1 MAAVEK
7 QFEGY
12 VTSDPEILG
21 GEPELV
27 GTKRRLMLGVNADRA
42 TPGPLVGVGVLA
54 ASTLGLALDQRRIPD
69 MRHSPIRPSP

>member
-21 GEPELV
+21 GEPALV
-27 GTKRRLMLGVNADRA
+27 GTRRRRLMLKCNADGA

-54 ASTLGLALDQRRIPD
+54 AGTLGLAFDQRRIPD
-69 MRHSPIRPSP
+69 IRLLRPSP

>member
-21 GEPELV
+21 GEPVLV
-27 GTKRRLMLGVNADRA
+27 GTRRRLMLKCNADGA
-42 TPGPLVGVGVLA
+42 TPGPLVGVDVLA
-54 ASTLGLALDQRRIPD
+54 SHAGPC
-69 MRHSPIRPSP
+69 P